1 MTSEVDWFVVRTA
14 PQAEARVQRGL
25 RENGLEAYLP
35 TETRWRRTRYRTAR
49 VFAPMFPSYLFVGL
63 STGRPEFYIVR
74 ALDGFLGFL
83 GIDGK
88 PFPVRFGKVE
98 AEPDSFSIEAM
109 REAETLGLFDF
120 TRSKKITFEPDQPVR
135 IVGGPFAG
143 FMAEVL
149 ESPADDAKRIRILMQ
164 AIGRGTSQPTTID
177 MKQIEAA

>member
-1 MTSEVDWFVVRTA
+1 MSKVDWFVVRTQ
-14 PQAEARVQRGL
+14 PQAEQRVQRGL

-98 AEPDSFSIEAM
+98 AEPDQFSIEAM

-120 TRSKKITFEPDQPVR
+120 TRSKKISFEPGQPVR
-135 IVGGPFAG
+135 IIGGHFAG
-143 FMAEVL
+143 FMAKVL
-149 ESPADDAKRIRILMQ
+149 ETPGGDAKRIRILMD
-164 AIGRGTSQPTTID
+164 ALGPFRSAPHMLDID
-177 MKQIEAA
+177 QIEAA